1 MAGRGIGIKV
11 FADLDMAA
19 FAAVLG
25 QMKSAFGK
33 ANDEIKGSQA
43 ARNQALA
50 AMDKDMVASANRA
63 AWAEVD
69 AQKRAAEKIIADRRA
84 ANAELIAENK
94 RSVAA
99 QRAILMAPVAG
110 ARAAQADKEAV
121 DARNAATA
129 AEAAH
134 AEAMTN
140 SAAAASTAAVAY
152 NRAGMAV
159 TGGLVLSLGEGIKA
173 AGQFSDHLN
182 QMGAATDT
190 TAAQLKALHDGLMN
204 LGPQVGRS
212 LGEMTDAAYMA
223 AKANFRDT
231 ADQLHL
237 VGVAAQLAQIEGAP
251 LENTMKALTT
261 SLNDFAIPAEKAA
274 QVATMIKEAAGDS
287 KVTLDEYAA
296 SVHNLEPI
304 FKTFVGGNA
313 AAAIPLF
320 GQMNAMLAGV
330 TQTGAG
336 ADQASQWLRNATMHL
351 ADPNKPQRAAIGAL
365 GGSADDMVK
374 SLSDPNVGPVGVLSK
389 MNDLIAKKLGPD
401 GMVQLDKYYANKDA
415 IKLEQTKYQ
424 ALSPENQK
432 IADQVQAG
440 TMDKMTAL
448 RLASNVGPQAGRMA
462 DWQASHKTL
471 TGFDPLMNKFQGN
484 EGSVAGLMN
493 AMTGSQSGFIVSSAL
508 FGNDES
514 KSRLNKALL
523 DQQLAHPEN
532 GGKDVGGWSEVAN
545 NVGVKT
551 KELEASMKNLAIS
564 AGENLLPAFKSLVD
578 ALKSI
583 SDFLGHHQILIHTLI
598 TLSEAFAAIWIGGKI
613 KSGISSVGDM
623 FNGLIQKLGTVGSTA
638 ELTNAKLAASG
649 PAAAKGAAQAE
660 AATSGEIA
668 AETNVGLAADKAS
681 ASLAAEG
688 PAAEAGA
695 VGVQAAAAQEI
706 AAETAVMGAAARA
719 AAALSTAM
727 GLASSFVM
735 PAIGIGIGAGLVQD
749 TVDPDDPSNG
759 FTPDT
764 TKKLT
769 VPQGLPTPGSSDA
782 EAAMAGGAQSGNA
795 AEKWVISTNNKAD
808 QAARYAWLMNH
819 PDEDKN
825 PNFKPPADYG
835 QNQDPNAPMKM
846 PNIPGYGQHWVNGKG
861 WVDTPAGMPDMPTDS
876 DPNSDGTYHPDYM
889 GSGAGGGGAGEK
901 PKKGGKRSD
910 ADVDADLA
918 ALGVSPDGTAQDPM
932 YVSDVNGAGG
942 KGSTPGK
949 KDNNPFDK
957 FTHPDGLWG
966 KNGLFGDVA
975 GMLTVFLG
983 ELALG
988 NPLGKSMEGFGGGN
1002 KLEIA
1007 NNKAAI
1013 SANRVQIAFESLK
1026 ETLSKHD
1033 KDSPEGIAAYDRY
1046 KNAVLS
1052 DQNGR
1057 AKGFGMSSGRG
1068 GSGRGGGLFGSLFGS
1083 DPLDAGGVSP
1093 GDPQIAAAAA
1103 RVLRNTGQ
1111 VPLEAM
1117 PRDAAG
1123 IVAAMFPQ
1131 IKDIGGTRMPGT
1143 AAPGTHEIGR
1153 TLDVMMPG
1161 GSTPGSTTPSD
1172 LQLGNQIYAYLAEHS
1187 ADLGISS
1194 MIWQDQGRNF
1204 LGGRSG
1210 APGSTWSGQSG
1221 HMNHIDVQF
1230 EPPGYRPP
1238 GGPLQGPGAIPGPP
1252 MTTNARGEVL
1262 SGHATGTP
1270 QIVPGHP
1277 SSSDDHLAMLPS
1289 GEMLGLA
1296 GGEGI
1301 LNSATA
1307 GALGRDTINAL
1318 NAQGSH
1324 ARLMGF
1330 APGGQAPGNGPNG
1343 PNNPVQ
1349 PPAGGAAGSTNP
1361 PPPKPPKGQ
1370 QGETLAKPGKSGKPQ
1385 SMQDQ
1390 TGSSQDPDE
1399 TGAKRP
1405 GAGISGGII
1414 GAAEGAAA
1422 MGADMFAPG
1431 SGAAVQIGMQE
1442 ANRAIQQAGEV
1453 AATLVGELPIQT
1465 LGLTG
1470 NDLSGRSVSLMK
1482 SLPGK
1487 VVGGLMG
1494 AHPTSTNVAGVGDTN
1509 SPDKDSGGSQMVHQG
1524 DYTGVHVE
1532 NMNVTNQDGDTMDRQ
1547 LRQATMSVGGQHFD
1561 RNPTPPT
1568 G

>member
-440 TMDKMTAL
+440 TMEKMTAL
-448 RLASNVGPQAGRMA
+448 RLASNVGDQAGRMA
-462 DWQASHKTL
+462 DWQAAHKTL

-564 AGENLLPAFKSLVD
+564 AGENLLPAFKGLVD

-598 TLSEAFAAIWIGGKI
+598 TLSEAFAAIWIGGKF

-649 PAAAKGAAQAE
+649 PAAAKGATGVATATAAE
-660 AATSGEIA
+660 VTEENAVAAAATRADEA
-668 AETNVGLAADKAS
+668 LAAAGPS
-681 ASLAAEG
+681 AA
-688 PAAEAGA
+688 AGA
-695 VGVQAAAAQEI
+695 VGVETAAATEV

-727 GLASSFVM
+727 GLASSYVM
-735 PAIGIGIGAGLVQD
+735 PAVGIGIGAGLVQD

-942 KGSTPGK
+942 KGSTPGE

-988 NPLGKSMEGFGGGN
+988 NPLGKSMEGMGGD
-1002 KLEIA
+1002 KLGIA
-1007 NNKAAI
+1007 HNKAAI
-1013 SANRVQIAFESLK
+1013 SANRVANAFDHLR

-1033 KDSPEGIAAYDRY
+1033 KDSPEARVAFRNYEDAKMTAEDQAAKGYGVRGSGNQALGGDLENLLSGGGLAASGSPYGERTPGGGTVGIPGSMPSGPGAEKYRGLATQIAAQMGVNPQTWVPALLAQITTESHGDP
-1046 KNAVLS
+1046 
-1052 DQNGR
+1052 
-1057 AKGFGMSSGRG
+1057 MSVNDHDPNGRG
-1068 GSGRGGGLFGSLFGS
+1068 GTQTVEGLFNFLPSTFQGAGGGNIWNPT
-1083 DPLDAGGVSP
+1083 D
-1093 GDPQIAAAAA
+1093 QMKAA
-1103 RVLRNTGQ
+1103 
-1111 VPLEAM
+1111 
-1117 PRDAAG
+1117 
-1123 IVAAMFPQ
+1123 
-1131 IKDIGGTRMPGT
+1131 IKYGLGKK
-1143 AAPGTHEIGR
+1143 
-1153 TLDVMMPG
+1153 
-1161 GSTPGSTTPSD
+1161 GSTPQQP
-1172 LQLGNQIYAYLAEHS
+1172 
-1187 ADLGISS
+1187 
-1194 MIWQDQGRNF
+1194 QGF
-1204 LGGRSG
+1204 GY
-1210 APGSTWSGQSG
+1210 GQG
-1221 HMNHIDVQF
+1221 W
-1230 EPPGYRPP
+1230 
-1238 GGPLQGPGAIPGPP
+1238 
-1252 MTTNARGEVL
+1252 
-1262 SGHATGTP
+1262 ATGTP